1 MEDIYEKKYKTELD
15 LIKKYIK
22 NDIIYDIILKYESNV
37 DGKIV
42 KLRSNINVHE
52 MVFVAILID
61 IYKCKNT
68 IEIGCA
74 NGVSGMVMLNQ
85 ICLSSGGGSL
95 ISIDPFQT
103 VQWSNVGKYNI
114 NRICQ
119 HHKDNNV
126 VSKHDILEEYSSDV
140 LKKFIKSFNYFDCIF
155 IDGSHAFT
163 DVIIDIF
170 CSIKLLKKNG
180 IMIIDDVL
188 HSGVK
193 LVIDE
198 LINFKNIQKIHLD
211 KTDDKITIVNSSY
224 VYKSYDKS
232 YLNPRTMF
240 AYVKL

>member
-22 NDIIYDIILKYESNV
+22 NNIIYDIILKYESNI

-103 VQWSNVGKYNI
+103 VQ
-114 NRICQ
+114 
-119 HHKDNNV
+119 
-126 VSKHDILEEYSSDV
+126 
-140 LKKFIKSFNYFDCIF
+140 
-155 IDGSHAFT
+155 
-163 DVIIDIF
+163 
-170 CSIKLLKKNG
+170 
-180 IMIIDDVL
+180 
-188 HSGVK
+188 
-193 LVIDE
+193 
-198 LINFKNIQKIHLD
+198 
-211 KTDDKITIVNSSY
+211 
-224 VYKSYDKS
+224 
-232 YLNPRTMF
+232 
-240 AYVKL
+240 